1 MHSQYNRRNID
12 NDIALLK
19 LSRPVSLT
27 RNGGVVPACLPAS
40 NSNSFAG
47 VQATVAG
54 WGATAEGYPT
64 SSKLRKVDVP
74 VISNNDCRSKS
85 SYGSKITDNML
96 CAGYLD
102 QGGRDSCQVAILTY
116 SICFHVH
123 VALVM
128 AWNFRVTPVAH
139 LLLTM
144 AGGRRSLVS
153 FLGAMAVLNPRHQ
166 VSILVF
172 PVSIMFTHGQ
182 FYFRKLNVPLIIDFI
197 FSRSRLSRVDFSK
210 HT

>member
-1 MHSQYNRRNID
+1 MICRQSASGINVLLNEQDFDSQSEAYTERYTVANIIMHSQYNRRNID

-27 RNGGVVPACLPAS
+27 RNSGVVPACLPAS

-47 VQATVAG
+47 VVATVAG

-74 VISNNDCRSKS
+74 VISNSDCRSKS

-102 QGGRDSCQVAILTY
+102 QGGRDSCQV
-116 SICFHVH
+116 
-123 VALVM
+123 
-128 AWNFRVTPVAH
+128 FRSNT
-139 LLLTM
+139 
-144 AGGRRSLVS
+144 
-153 FLGAMAVLNPRHQ
+153 
-166 VSILVF
+166 
-172 PVSIMFTHGQ
+172 
-182 FYFRKLNVPLIIDFI
+182 
-197 FSRSRLSRVDFSK
+197 LSAA
-210 HT
+210 